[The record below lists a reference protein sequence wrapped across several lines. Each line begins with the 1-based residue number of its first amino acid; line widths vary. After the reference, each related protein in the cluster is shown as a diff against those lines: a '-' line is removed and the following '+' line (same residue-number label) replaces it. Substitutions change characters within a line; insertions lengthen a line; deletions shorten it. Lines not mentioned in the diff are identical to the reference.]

1 MSIKIIMG
9 PSLQYHIGNK
19 EMVEVQGKTVGEC
32 LDDLMGKYPDIKKY
46 LFDRNGI
53 FMVMAILNGAMLL
66 EKELSKRVSDG
77 DELSLI
83 QIVGGG

>member
-1 MSIKIIMG
+1 MSIKIRMG
-9 PSLQYHIGNK
+9 KSLQHYVGNT

-32 LDDLMGKYPDIKKY
+32 LDDLISRYPDIKKY

-53 FMVMAILNGAMLL
+53 LMVMAILNGAMLL
-66 EKELSKRVSDG
+66 EKELSRKVSDG
-77 DELSLI
+77 DDLDLI